1 MKRLAAAIEKA
12 VAAHPYMNVRI
23 VERDGKPM
31 QYIPDSFEPYSQTVT
46 EMTEEEW
53 KREMPRLISTPL
65 ELMGGRLFRFDL
77 VQTEKAKYFLR
88 TTHHIAFDGTAYNV
102 LFSDI
107 AATYNGLEVTSE
119 GYNSLDAA
127 RDETE
132 KRNGSEYETA
142 KKWYDENFSG
152 LDTESLPL
160 PDVYG
165 KPDSFKT
172 FVHDFP
178 LNYDEMR
185 NFCREHKISASALT
199 SAAFGFTLGV
209 YTHQREALFST
220 IYHITDAR
228 TRERQK

>member
-1 MKRLAAAIEKA
+1 MGKEKFVPLSQTQLGIYLDCVRRGKGTYNRHFLYTLDNGIDMKRLAAAIEKA

-23 VERDGKPM
+23 VERDGEPM

-88 TTHHIAFDGTAYNV
+88 TTHHIAFDGTANNV
-102 LFSDI
+102 LFADI
-107 AATYNGLEVTSE
+107 AAAYNGLEITSE

-142 KKWYDENFSG
+142 KNG
-152 LDTESLPL
+152 T
-160 PDVYG
+160 
-165 KPDSFKT
+165 
-172 FVHDFP
+172 
-178 LNYDEMR
+178 MR
-185 NFCREHKISASALT
+185 T
-199 SAAFGFTLGV
+199 SPA
-209 YTHQREALFST
+209 
-220 IYHITDAR
+220 
-228 TRERQK
+228 